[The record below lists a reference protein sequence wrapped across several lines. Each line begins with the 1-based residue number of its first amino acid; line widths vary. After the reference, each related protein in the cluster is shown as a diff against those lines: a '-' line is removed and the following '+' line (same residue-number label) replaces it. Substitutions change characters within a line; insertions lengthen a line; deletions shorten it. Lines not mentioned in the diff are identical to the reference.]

1 LLFRAGKF
9 RDWIFMNPIENKTES
24 NDATARR
31 RSVLFRHPDFMKLWA
46 GETVSLL
53 GTRMGDVAISFAAVI
68 ALKATPFQIG
78 LLAAA
83 GTVPTLVMSLF
94 VGVWVDRVR
103 RRPILIAT
111 DIGRTIV
118 LGTIPLA
125 AIFGA
130 LRMTQLYVVMLLD
143 AVLDLFFSVAYHSY
157 LPSLVNRED
166 LVDANS
172 KLTASAGVAEAG
184 GFGLA
189 GWLVQW
195 LTAPFAILID
205 AISFLASALAIALI
219 RTPEPAPAPRA
230 KDTSVAREIA
240 DGARLIFSDRRLRA
254 FGVNAIVGG
263 FSNSL
268 VSTLYMLFVV
278 NSLGFKPG
286 VLGVIFAVG
295 GASSIFGALAAE
307 RTAGAL
313 GTGMAICA
321 GLAIDGVALM
331 LLPIAHGSGYV
342 SVALLVA
349 QQLIGDS
356 AATIYFIN
364 SVSLIQAI
372 TPRPVLGRVNASLR
386 FLTLASVLTGQIVA
400 GIAGGMIGLRTTIA
414 LGAVGLWIAAAFL
427 AISVIG
433 SVGEISSTD
442 EIQIQTSNS

>member
-1 LLFRAGKF
+1 MESQM
-9 RDWIFMNPIENKTES
+9 DPIENKTES
-24 NDATARR
+24 NFATPR
-31 RSVLFRHPDFMKLWA
+31 RSVLFRHRDFMKLWA
-46 GETVSLL
+46 GETVSLF

-68 ALKATPFQIG
+68 ALKATPLQIG

-94 VGVWVDRVR
+94 VGVWVDRLR

-111 DIGRTIV
+111 DLARTIV

-130 LRMTQLYVVMLLD
+130 LRMTQLYAGMLID
-143 AVLDLFFSVAYHSY
+143 AVFDLFFSVAYRSY

-219 RTPEPAPAPRA
+219 RTPEPVPAPRA
-230 KDTSVAREIA
+230 RDSSVAREIA
-240 DGARLIFSDRRLRA
+240 DGARLIFSDQRLRA
-254 FGVNAIVGG
+254 FGVNAILGG

-268 VSTLYMLFVV
+268 VSTVYMLFVV

-286 VLGVIFAVG
+286 VLGMIFAVG
-295 GASSIFGALAAE
+295 GAGSILGALAAE
-307 RTAGAL
+307 RTANAF
-313 GTGMAICA
+313 GTGTAICA

-331 LLPIAHGSGYV
+331 LLPIAHGSGYI

-372 TPRPVLGRVNASLR
+372 TPRPMLGRVNASLR
-386 FLTLASVLTGQIVA
+386 FLTLGSVLIGQLVA
-400 GIAGGMIGLRTTIA
+400 GVAGGLIGLRATIA
-414 LGAVGLWIAAAFL
+414 LGAAGLWIAAGIL
-427 AISVIG
+427 AISEVG
-433 SVGEISSTD
+433 SIREISSA
-442 EIQIQTSNS
+442 S

>member
-1 LLFRAGKF
+1 M
-9 RDWIFMNPIENKTES
+9 DPIENKTES
-24 NDATARR
+24 NFATPR
-31 RSVLFRHPDFMKLWA
+31 RSVLFRHRDFMKLWA
-46 GETVSLL
+46 GETVSLF

-68 ALKATPFQIG
+68 ALEATPLQIG

-83 GTVPTLVMSLF
+83 GTVPTLVISLF
-94 VGVWVDRVR
+94 VGVWVDRLR

-111 DIGRTIV
+111 DLARTIV

-130 LRMTQLYVVMLLD
+130 LRMTQLYAVMLID
-143 AVLDLFFSVAYHSY
+143 AVFDLFFSVAYRSY

-219 RTPEPAPAPRA
+219 RTPEPVPAPRA
-230 KDTSVAREIA
+230 RDSSVAREIA
-240 DGARLIFSDRRLRA
+240 DGARLIFSDQRLRA
-254 FGVNAIVGG
+254 FGVNAILGG

-268 VSTLYMLFVV
+268 VSTVYMLFVV

-286 VLGVIFAVG
+286 VLGMIFAVG
-295 GASSIFGALAAE
+295 GAGSILGALAAE
-307 RTAGAL
+307 RTANAFGI
-313 GTGMAICA
+313 GMAICA
-321 GLAIDGVALM
+321 GLVIDGVALM
-331 LLPIAHGSGYV
+331 LLPIAHGSGYI

-372 TPRPVLGRVNASLR
+372 TPRPMLGRVNASLR
-386 FLTLASVLTGQIVA
+386 FLTLGSVLIGQLVA
-400 GIAGGMIGLRTTIA
+400 GVAGGLIGLRATIA
-414 LGAVGLWIAAAFL
+414 LGAAGLWVAAGIL
-427 AISVIG
+427 AISEIG
-433 SVGEISSTD
+433 SIREISSA
-442 EIQIQTSNS
+442 S

>member
-1 LLFRAGKF
+1 
-9 RDWIFMNPIENKTES
+9 MNPIENKTES